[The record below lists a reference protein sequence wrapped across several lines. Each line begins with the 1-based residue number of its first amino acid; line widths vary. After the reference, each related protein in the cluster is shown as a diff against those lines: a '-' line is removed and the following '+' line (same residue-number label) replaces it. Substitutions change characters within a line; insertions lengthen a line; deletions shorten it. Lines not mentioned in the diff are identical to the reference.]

1 MISFLNKTDGDCVP
15 YKAILAI
22 GFLLFKRSW
31 DIVNYTCWQK
41 KMTGE
46 AAEKAAF
53 PVIFYKLTFVC
64 QSCLNNWL

>member
-41 KMTGE
+41 R
-46 AAEKAAF
+46 
-53 PVIFYKLTFVC
+53 
-64 QSCLNNWL
+64 